1 MSTRENIAMKYTC
14 LISVFCL
21 LTSLTCNK
29 DKEDYEWLNATVSS
43 TSDTNCYLPRLDFSE
58 DSVKI
63 RAITEHHFFLDFVS
77 TGLPEELNVMG
88 KKLRV
93 QVTKETEFQAC
104 LTVGISYPGIHI
116 VRAVER

>member
-1 MSTRENIAMKYTC
+1 MRYAC

-58 DSVKI
+58 DSIKI
-63 RAITEHHFFLDFVS
+63 RAITQHHHFLEFVS
-77 TGLPEELNVMG
+77 RGLPEELNVAG

-104 LTVGISYPGIHI
+104 LTLGISYPGIQI
-116 VRAVER
+116 IRAVER